1 MRSAMSTR
9 EARSR
14 CPHAAFLS
22 GRFHAY
28 RAASEQVMAVLRA
41 TSPLVE
47 PLSLDEAFVD
57 LAAAGLDDLEIPT
70 VTALAERLREQV
82 AEVTGGLTASV
93 GVGSSKFIAKVASDL
108 DKPDGLVVVPPG
120 TEVDLLRPMHVSVIP
135 GVGPATT
142 ERLRRAGLHTVA
154 DLESVGEDELV
165 RLLGSAHGHGLHE
178 LAHARDGRPVVSE
191 RETKSVSVEGTYDTD
206 LTDRKL
212 MAALLTRQSRHV
224 AERLRASGLAGRTVT
239 IKVRL
244 HDFTTLNR
252 SSTLGS
258 PTDTASTISPAGRRA
273 APGPRHDR
281 RRTAPRRRRLRAGRL
296 DPGGPLRDDRGR
308 RAARGRPRRGGAV
321 DRGRQA
327 DDPHLGTRHG
337 RRARGPGPRL
347 GLGLGP
353 RRGDGAVRDGR
364 DRTGSRAELQDRRPR
379 PRTLET
385 WPPTVDFW
393 GYSRRHARTTSLTSL
408 RTGPRSRHVSWRTP
422 RCASS
427 SRSSRSTPC
436 SSPTPGC
443 PPARCRRCWSSGRRP
458 TCCSRCRPAPGP
470 TPCHDAGCSCLA
482 AALYACCFALW
493 SAVPTYAAF
502 AGGFVLWGLSGSLV
516 SGTYEAYVYD
526 HLYARQRQD
535 SYRKVIAAGET
546 SALVLN
552 LVATAA
558 ATPIVA
564 LWGLTG
570 AGWASVAVCVAA
582 TGLALWLPDDAPRSH
597 VDPEPRHV
605 TRPTSPT
612 SPTSACCGPAWPSRC
627 IPASPARCC
636 WPPACR
642 RSWRSTSTS
651 ACSPTTSASR

>member
-165 RLLGSAHGHGLHE
+165 RLLGSSHGHGLHE

-258 PTDTASTISPAGRRA
+258 PTDTASTISRLAVGLLQDLDTTGGVRLLGVGVSGLADWIQEDLFGTTEDDEQPEGDLDAEAPSTAGA
-273 APGPRHDR
+273 KQTTHTWAPGMDVEH
-281 RRTAPRRRRLRAGRL
+281 A
-296 DPGGPLRDDRGR
+296 DRGR
-308 RAARGRPRRGGAV
+308 GWVWGSGRGVVTVRFETAE
-321 DRGRQA
+321 
-327 DDPHLGTRHG
+327 T
-337 RRARGPGPRL
+337 GPGP
-347 GLGLGP
+347 
-353 RRGDGAVRDGR
+353 VRSFKTD
-364 DRTGSRAELQDRRPR
+364 DPD
-379 PRTLET
+379 LEP
-385 WPPTVDFW
+385 W
-393 GYSRRHARTTSLTSL
+393 
-408 RTGPRSRHVSWRTP
+408 
-422 RCASS
+422 
-427 SRSSRSTPC
+427 
-436 SSPTPGC
+436 
-443 PPARCRRCWSSGRRP
+443 
-458 TCCSRCRPAPGP
+458 RPA
-470 TPCHDAGCSCLA
+470 A
-482 AALYACCFALW
+482 
-493 SAVPTYAAF
+493 
-502 AGGFVLWGLSGSLV
+502 
-516 SGTYEAYVYD
+516 
-526 HLYARQRQD
+526 
-535 SYRKVIAAGET
+535 
-546 SALVLN
+546 
-552 LVATAA
+552 
-558 ATPIVA
+558 
-564 LWGLTG
+564 
-570 AGWASVAVCVAA
+570 
-582 TGLALWLPDDAPRSH
+582 PD
-597 VDPEPRHV
+597 
-605 TRPTSPT
+605 
-612 SPTSACCGPAWPSRC
+612 G
-627 IPASPARCC
+627 
-636 WPPACR
+636 
-642 RSWRSTSTS
+642 STSGATV
-651 ACSPTTSASR
+651 ADMHERHR

>member
-1 MRSAMSTR
+1 MRAVASVLHLDLDAFFAAVEQRDKPSLRGKPVVVGGVGGRGVVSTASYEARKYGVRSAMSTR

-70 VTALAERLREQV
+70 VTAVAERLREQV

-178 LAHARDGRPVVSE
+178 LAHARDGRPVVPE

-224 AERLRASGLAGRTVT
+224 AERLRASGLAGRTIT

-244 HDFTTLNR
+244 HDFTTISR

-258 PTDTASTISPAGRRA
+258 PTDTASTIARLAVGLLQDLDTTGGVRLLGVGVSGLADWIQEDLFGSTEEDDEPERDLDADAPSTAGA
-273 APGPRHDR
+273 KTTTHTWAPGMDVEH
-281 RRTAPRRRRLRAGRL
+281 
-296 DPGGPLRDDRGR
+296 
-308 RAARGRPRRGGAV
+308 AARGRGWVWGSGRGVVTVRFETAE
-321 DRGRQA
+321 
-327 DDPHLGTRHG
+327 T
-337 RRARGPGPRL
+337 GPGPVRSFTIDDPDL
-347 GLGLGP
+347 QP
-353 RRGDGAVRDGR
+353 WRPPSPDGD
-364 DRTGSRAELQDRRPR
+364 
-379 PRTLET
+379 
-385 WPPTVDFW
+385 TVADMHE
-393 GYSRRHARTTSLTSL
+393 RHR
-408 RTGPRSRHVSWRTP
+408 
-422 RCASS
+422 
-427 SRSSRSTPC
+427 
-436 SSPTPGC
+436 
-443 PPARCRRCWSSGRRP
+443 
-458 TCCSRCRPAPGP
+458 
-470 TPCHDAGCSCLA
+470 
-482 AALYACCFALW
+482 
-493 SAVPTYAAF
+493 
-502 AGGFVLWGLSGSLV
+502 
-516 SGTYEAYVYD
+516 
-526 HLYARQRQD
+526 
-535 SYRKVIAAGET
+535 
-546 SALVLN
+546 
-552 LVATAA
+552 
-558 ATPIVA
+558 
-564 LWGLTG
+564 
-570 AGWASVAVCVAA
+570 
-582 TGLALWLPDDAPRSH
+582 
-597 VDPEPRHV
+597 
-605 TRPTSPT
+605 
-612 SPTSACCGPAWPSRC
+612 
-627 IPASPARCC
+627 
-636 WPPACR
+636 
-642 RSWRSTSTS
+642 
-651 ACSPTTSASR
+651 